1 MDLRSL
7 RQENMF
13 VIVKVALLETGLDQL
28 EAVSVVCGMRDRDHG
43 RATDWTVT
51 EVVIVGKW

>member
-1 MDLRSL
+1 MHALVNGSAVIETRKHV
-7 RQENMF
+7 

-43 RATDWTVT
+43 RATD
-51 EVVIVGKW
+51 